1 MIIVAVWQEIE
12 EVNDPTFS
20 YKLDTPE
27 HFYVIKFKSAKN
39 NITFHLIDL

>member
-20 YKLDTPE
+20 YKLDTE
-27 HFYVIKFKSAKN
+27 HFYVIKFKFAKN

>member
-20 YKLDTPE
+20 YKLDTE
-27 HFYVIKFKSAKN
+27 HFYVRNQIWFLSKR
-39 NITFHLIDL
+39 DLHIFF